1 MQMNDQD
8 IQEFL
13 NAFKDF
19 MKHAEMEE
27 FNFNQRSEYDRH
39 QEESKMMIEME
50 IEKKAAELEVTVD
63 YYIAE
68 FM

>member
-1 MQMNDQD
+1 MQMNEEE

-13 NAFKDF
+13 NAFDDF
-19 MKHAEMEE
+19 MKHAEIEE
-27 FNFNQRSEYDRH
+27 FRFGHQSEYDH
-39 QEESKMMIEME
+39 YQEESKMMIEME